1 MYYSYKATLLLGGWN
16 NCYKIPRLP
25 SQTWWTVTKY
35 LLHQWQWIF
44 SFIRRFFSF
53 FYHREDFYR
62 NWLYTSN
69 TVGVLLKIGP
79 SNPSRTSAFI
89 PGVLVRSDH
98 VAYFYSFLWC
108 FVFSFCFVC
117 LHPVSCLRNVASV
130 PGLSVLGKN
139 TKQYAKVWAIRAPQ
153 ITEGEPINK
162 LRVCTNKEE
171 AMTCQTH
178 LL

>member
-1 MYYSYKATLLLGGWN
+1 MCYSYKAIRCSSVEIIAAKFQGCYHELGGSLRN
-16 NCYKIPRLP
+16 IYSTNDNG
-25 SQTWWTVTKY
+25 
-35 LLHQWQWIF
+35 
-44 SFIRRFFSF
+44 SFPLFVDFFF
-53 FYHREDFYR
+53 FYHREVFYR

-69 TVGVLLKIGP
+69 TVGVLLKIGS

-89 PGVLVRSDH
+89 PDVLVKSDH
-98 VAYFYSFLWC
+98 VAYFYSFRWC

-117 LHPVSCLRNVASV
+117 LHPVSCLRNFASV

-139 TKQYAKVWAIRAPQ
+139 TKQYPKVWAIRAPQ
-153 ITEGEPINK
+153 ISEGELINK

-171 AMTCQTH
+171 AMICQTH